1 VATEV
6 VDSAKEIAGEVVEGV
21 KDIAEEILG
30 DDSEEEASE

>member
-6 VDSAKEIAGEVVEGV
+6 ADSAKEIAGEVVEGV